1 MRLSPGGTANGEG
14 GEGPPAGGAAGEPMA
29 PTRSWVKEPWKAEEG
44 MSGKSAAARVNG
56 PGLVSAKEAAVA
68 PEAKKDSTAERGGSE
83 SAGCGGVQRAPSP
96 PPAEAS
102 CAAMRRE
109 RWWAEHLR
117 RVFLRGLWGTKDTA
131 SPRL

>member
-1 MRLSPGGTANGEG
+1 MGQSPGGTANGEG

-29 PTRSWVKEPWKAEEG
+29 PTRSWVKEPWKADEG
-44 MSGKSAAARVNG
+44 MSWKSAAVRVNG

-83 SAGCGGVQRAPSP
+83 SAGVARARRASSP

-102 CAAMRRE
+102 CAAMRKE
-109 RWWAEHLR
+109 RWWAEHLGR
-117 RVFLRGLWGTKDTA
+117 AF
-131 SPRL
+131 

>member
-1 MRLSPGGTANGEG
+1 MGLSPGGTANGEG

-83 SAGCGGVQRAPSP
+83 SAGRGGVQRAPSP

-117 RVFLRGLWGTKDTA
+117 RVFLRGL
-131 SPRL
+131 